1 MNVNLLAGT
10 AQDGQGGTDSVSNVE
25 RAVGTAFDDTLTGD
39 AGENG
44 FEGAGGSDLIDG
56 GANSRL
62 LREMDVARY
71 SSAVAGISASL
82 VTGLVSDGSGG
93 TDTLSNIEGLW
104 GSSYDDTMVGDDNW
118 GNVFIDGGGSDL
130 IDGGSVHDHDTDT
143 GFDMVSYYYGAAV
156 SASITGTSGTVVD
169 LATGTAWTDSLTN
182 IDAVEGSAY
191 GDSLVGGAGSQEF
204 MPNEGN
210 DTVRGGD
217 GEDGVSYWNMEQ
229 TISVAWST
237 DHWVV
242 DIAGGSLGTDLLYD
256 IESIEGSEGADTFNA
271 SLYDYSG
278 SYDLVF
284 RGWNGADSFTGGTG
298 WDVVSYW
305 DDPAGVHVD
314 LDGSDFGGSLQ
325 GVDGWGNQET
335 LSGIE
340 GIEGSAFDDTLRGN
354 SEVNVFE
361 GWKGNDII
369 DGGSSINTASY
380 WSSTGGVTANLVTGS
395 ADDGM
400 GGTDTLTGIANLIG
414 SVYADSLTGDTLAN
428 ELNGRGGDD
437 TLVGGTGEPDT
448 VTFKDDPAAVYLNL
462 EAGTATDGWGDTD
475 TLVEIEDVEGSKYD
489 DTLLGSSGTNI
500 IFGGEGDDLIR
511 GGENDDTLSGGDGA
525 DTFQYTSMAEL
536 GSAIEEISGFVSGT
550 DKVQFAGTWAGATLY
565 WYEEAAYDGIID
577 GADDSNPAVI
587 WDSSNNQLWYDS
599 DASTSN
605 PAGEYRVA
613 GFVGSAPVM
622 TDIIVDGGS
631 VIGGPVSGS
640 SWTGTAAAES
650 HSGGSGDDT
659 FDGAGGDDTL
669 SGEGGADILKGG
681 AGADSISGGIGDDT
695 LMAYG
700 GADTSSGVTSSDSLY
715 GGDGVDVVTD
725 TASVDFTNMTLD
737 NVETFIISN
746 YQGFTFASSQISNQA
761 WTIDGSQYSNLTVNG
776 TVADDVV
783 NFAPLDTSGMH
794 GSVDVNLAPAMIL
807 SGAVRLTSTFWVK
820 AVTTRFRALTVMIT

>member
-1 MNVNLLAGT
+1 MNLQTGVVTGADGSDTLVSIEKVEGSAYDDTLVGLNSWTFFEGGDGADSITGGGGHNLVSHYDDISGVTVNLATNSAVDGWGNTDTLTDIRGVEGSLFDDSLTGDALNNEFIGGAGDDTIDGGEGHEDTISFWDAATGVNVNLLAGT

-71 SSAVAGISASL
+71 SSAEAGISASL

-354 SEVNVFE
+354 AEVNVFE

-536 GSAIEEISGFVSGT
+536 GSA
-550 DKVQFAGTWAGATLY
+550 L
-565 WYEEAAYDGIID
+565 
-577 GADDSNPAVI
+577 
-587 WDSSNNQLWYDS
+587 
-599 DASTSN
+599 
-605 PAGEYRVA
+605 R
-613 GFVGSAPVM
+613 
-622 TDIIVDGGS
+622 
-631 VIGGPVSGS
+631 
-640 SWTGTAAAES
+640 
-650 HSGGSGDDT
+650 
-659 FDGAGGDDTL
+659 
-669 SGEGGADILKGG
+669 
-681 AGADSISGGIGDDT
+681 
-695 LMAYG
+695 
-700 GADTSSGVTSSDSLY
+700 
-715 GGDGVDVVTD
+715 
-725 TASVDFTNMTLD
+725 
-737 NVETFIISN
+737 
-746 YQGFTFASSQISNQA
+746 
-761 WTIDGSQYSNLTVNG
+761 
-776 TVADDVV
+776 
-783 NFAPLDTSGMH
+783 NFRFCIRDRQ
-794 GSVDVNLAPAMIL
+794 
-807 SGAVRLTSTFWVK
+807 GAVCRDMGRCH
-820 AVTTRFRALTVMIT
+820 AVLV